1 MSMTFAPSMAKPKSD
16 DDIGVIAGSGGVELG
31 EYRSEHEGR
40 KAILLMRGSEDTSEY
55 IALVKTMGIEIVEVI
70 EQAGKIDGRSY
81 FGKGRLQDVADEL
94 KMRAGNHP
102 WKDVDLILL
111 HTNAT
116 PRQLVGVSKSVQ
128 IEVWDRVRLLLSL
141 FQSHASSLE
150 ARTQVRI
157 ARLRSDITVL
167 RELINQETTGERAGY
182 GGGGVTGIQA
192 ALQNFNREL
201 ATLRKRLNKYAKAQ
215 AERRKKRTRSGAMT
229 VGLVGYTNAGK
240 SSLFRSLSGKEVLVQ
255 DKLFSTL
262 ETTIGRMEASPRV
275 LLADTI
281 GFIDNL
287 PSQTLE
293 AFRATLAEAFECDL
307 LILVLDATD
316 SEQELLRRLH
326 TSLREI
332 DSHSPLED
340 EDDPTSNIL
349 TQKMMVV
356 LSKCDLATDERIAV
370 SEQVVIDE
378 GLDQPFII
386 SSHNGI
392 GMKQLKEEILF
403 RLYGPKVTLK
413 ISPNPIE
420 GGRDSR
426 AYLSDVHNIGLVQ
439 RFEEDA
445 DGGFTVLFWCEAG
458 ALAKLIGKS
467 TGRISLID

>member
-40 KAILLMRGSEDTSEY
+40 KAILLMRGSEDTTEY

-426 AYLSDVHNIGLVQ
+426 AYLSEVHNIGLVQ
-439 RFEEDA
+439 RFEEDD